1 MLAAAFFVAVVV
13 ALAAYHVLI
22 ERPRRVA
29 SRDFERRAPAGPAR
43 LDELVGPV
51 PGGVFVQNG
60 FTWSRVV
67 PDGAV
72 EVGVHPMLA
81 GLIGNRPRISL
92 SEPGER
98 VVRGEPFLRIGTGD
112 RELTVRAPVTGR
124 ITARNEYARTA
135 RGSDPARGHN
145 DSWLYRVEPDDLAR
159 DIPVWMIGAP
169 AKAWTRSRYEQI
181 REHLQHAVAD
191 GDIGLALADGGE
203 VPFGAL
209 TELDAESWA
218 RFEETFLSC

>member
-1 MLAAAFFVAVVV
+1 MLAAAFFVTVVV

-29 SRDFERRAPAGPAR
+29 SRDLQRRAPAGPAR
-43 LDELVGPV
+43 LDELVGTV
-51 PGGVFVQNG
+51 PGGVFLQNG

-81 GLIGNRPRISL
+81 GLIGSKPRVSL
-92 SEPGER
+92 FEPGER
-98 VVRGEPFLRIGTGD
+98 VVRGEPFLKIGTGD
-112 RELTVRAPVTGR
+112 RDLSVRAPVTGR
-124 ITARNEYARTA
+124 ITARNQYAQTA
-135 RGSDPARGHN
+135 QGSDPVRGSD

-159 DIPVWMIGAP
+159 DVPAWMIGAH
-169 AKAWTRSRYEQI
+169 AEAWTRNRYEQI

-209 TELDAESWA
+209 RELDSESWA